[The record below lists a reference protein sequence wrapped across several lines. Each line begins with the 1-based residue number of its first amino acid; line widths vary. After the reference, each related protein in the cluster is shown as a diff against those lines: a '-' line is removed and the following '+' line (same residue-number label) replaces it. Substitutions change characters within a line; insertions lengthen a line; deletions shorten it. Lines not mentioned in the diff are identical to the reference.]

1 MSTVPEVETW
11 RAPFLSQDDEAPHSG
26 ISAVQVAIFAAACGL
41 TVANIFYT
49 QPLIGGL
56 GWASTGWVGALL
68 ALAGFLIFA
77 VSLATEARNKSDP
90 LVLQE

>member
-1 MSTVPEVETW
+1 MP
-11 RAPFLSQDDEAPHSG
+11 
-26 ISAVQVAIFAAACGL
+26 
-41 TVANIFYT
+41 
-49 QPLIGGL
+49 
-56 GWASTGWVGALL
+56 L